1 MFLPSRPAQDYDVYE
16 KARARWSPLLC
27 KPGQAKTSYRGELE
41 VKLAFTVKA
50 SQAGSQMGSLTS
62 LNKRARGSLTSL
74 NRMGG
79 SLLSIGGKE
88 RRSITAMARHVGQ
101 KVERAGEKAR
111 EKVKVA
117 RGRRA
122 EERLGR
128 LEEGWGSNRDPGVNS
143 EDEEEGGRED
153 MFQFD
158 RLSHRSS
165 IRSELSLGKLG
176 TVSPA
181 ASTPDLEAMRRPA
194 VVGRRWGE
202 VQEEEVEEE
211 WREPEEEVQEEWQEP
226 HEEEEVAVLQEQGH
240 RWEFCRVLYPAAF
253 EGVCS
258 GGGQCRTQTRSLKAN
273 LPDATIVPV

>member
-1 MFLPSRPAQDYDVYE
+1 
-16 KARARWSPLLC
+16 
-27 KPGQAKTSYRGELE
+27 
-41 VKLAFTVKA
+41 
-50 SQAGSQMGSLTS
+50 MGSLTS

-79 SLLSIGGKE
+79 SLMSIGGKE
-88 RRSITAMARHVGQ
+88 RRSITAMARNVGQ

-143 EDEEEGGRED
+143 DEEEEEGRED

-181 ASTPDLEAMRRPA
+181 VSTPDLEAMRRPA

-202 VQEEEVEEE
+202 VQEEEEQEEE
-211 WREPEEEVQEEWQEP
+211 EKWREPEEEEEVIEERKV
-226 HEEEEVAVLQEQGH
+226 EEESTEDEGMSITSYSSAATMAEDYSLPSYQQAVSNNNNSYQVYQ
-240 RWEFCRVLYPAAF
+240 VLLGLSVSIF
-253 EGVCS
+253 IFKS
-258 GGGQCRTQTRSLKAN
+258 
-273 LPDATIVPV
+273 